1 MDISTEEQCGPPM
14 THGSQPHTTPGRPR
28 IRTLA
33 FAGLRRLNPFVCS
46 AKGAELLAAWHD
58 NCQIYEFG
66 DINVF
71 AGRNGA
77 GKSTVLDLV
86 AMFGV
91 PGKFG
96 TLPRENRKSDSHCLI
111 DLRFENGA
119 ALHAT
124 VLPHPLDG
132 FAMPPR
138 QAGDFLHDY
147 QHVQLF
153 VLANGT
159 LSQHCKN
166 VSKVAL
172 DESSVAWLAGAL
184 APLQCRV
191 SVWDRDA
198 TPSHDALAAML
209 NRLAAHLSGL
219 ESDPHAPLEERPPHS
234 EWMDSRHVF
243 IVFERNKLAAYLSD
257 DRTQANN
264 VSPEALPSGWRSAAS
279 LLTCLDAVPD
289 GSICVL
295 EEPDSHMHPALQRA
309 VIAEMAH
316 IIWSKGLQVFLSTHA
331 MSFQS
336 RFLWNASAPSLDV
349 KFFEAAAHELHTGID
364 ERRMLDMLG
373 ISGGECGASNGI
385 IWVEGPSDRIYVKH
399 WLALH
404 CAHIGTPLP
413 LEHRDYSFAFHGGA
427 VLAHLGAHGSSQRLD
442 VSRLNRNFVVL
453 MDQDNDIG
461 DGIASEK
468 VNAAKQAMLD
478 DIRRLNSPSCVGLLT
493 PGYTIESSLPED
505 FRSQYFKPEGDRL
518 LHIRGKKV
526 AIARRYE
533 SRFVD
538 WRTCFDP
545 ALTMQPVIE
554 RILSAIQHWNGL
566 SNSRPGAV
574 LARQSCRNCLCGRH
588 SHHHGPPATHE
599 V

>member
-1 MDISTEEQCGPPM
+1 MDISTEEKCGVSPM
-14 THGSQPHTTPGRPR
+14 APSSQPHATHSRPR
-28 IRTLA
+28 ISTLA

-46 AKGAELLAAWHD
+46 AKGADLLAAWHD
-58 NCQIYEFG
+58 NRQIYEFG

-86 AMFGV
+86 AMFGI
-91 PGKFG
+91 PGKLG

-124 VLPHPLDG
+124 VLPNPLDG

-159 LSQHCKN
+159 LSEHCRN

-172 DESSVAWLAGAL
+172 DASSTAWLNGAL

-198 TPSHDALAAML
+198 RPPHDALAATL

-234 EWMDSRHVF
+234 EWMDNRHVF

-257 DRTQANN
+257 DRTQANI

-279 LLTCLDAVPD
+279 LLTCLDAAPD

-295 EEPDSHMHPALQRA
+295 EEPDCHMHPALQRA
-309 VIAEMAH
+309 VIAEMAR
-316 IIWSKGLQVFLSTHA
+316 IVWSKGLQVFLSTHA

-349 KFFEAAAHELHTGID
+349 KFFEAGAHELHTGID

-373 ISGGECGASNGI
+373 ISGGEYGVSNGI
-385 IWVEGPSDRIYVKH
+385 IWVEGPSDRIYIKH

-404 CAHIGTPLP
+404 CAHIGAPLP

-427 VLAHLGAHGSSQRLD
+427 VLAHLGAHGSTTQRLD
-442 VSRLNRNFVVL
+442 LSRLNRNFVVL
-453 MDQDNDIG
+453 MDRDDDIG
-461 DGIASEK
+461 DDIAPEK

-478 DIRRLNSPSCVGLLT
+478 DIRILNSPSCVGLLT
-493 PGYTIESSLPED
+493 PGYTIESSLPKE
-505 FRSQYFKPEGDRL
+505 FRSTYFKEEPDRL
-518 LHIRGKKV
+518 LHIKGKKV
-526 AIARRYE
+526 AIARHYE

-538 WRTCFDP
+538 WMTCFDS

-554 RILSAIQHWNGL
+554 QILSAIHHWNGQPP
-566 SNSRPGAV
+566 SQPGTV
-574 LARQSCRNCLCGRH
+574 LARQACRNCICNRQH
-588 SHHHGPPATHE
+588 
-599 V
+599 